1 MTFLFRSQLQLP
13 SSVGKLQNMIHPRRS
28 SENTMLPDDIDDENV
43 IARNVDAMRNL
54 STSIRCQEDEA
65 ISTSKNYFGDVN
77 VRLFVLQG
85 DV

>member
-1 MTFLFRSQLQLP
+1 
-13 SSVGKLQNMIHPRRS
+13 MIHPRRS
-28 SENTMLPDDIDDENV
+28 SENTMLPDDIDDDNV

-77 VRLFVLQG
+77 VRLFVLYFIAIFQQ
-85 DV
+85 VKYLRLCISS

>member
-1 MTFLFRSQLQLP
+1 
-13 SSVGKLQNMIHPRRS
+13 
-28 SENTMLPDDIDDENV
+28 MLPDDIDDENV